1 MKSTYNFFGFF
12 KVLFKD
18 TKPAD
23 YGMPKV
29 GIPITRHV
37 P

>member
-1 MKSTYNFFGFF
+1 MKSTYNFFG
-12 KVLFKD
+12 LFKD

-23 YGMPKV
+23 YGMSKA